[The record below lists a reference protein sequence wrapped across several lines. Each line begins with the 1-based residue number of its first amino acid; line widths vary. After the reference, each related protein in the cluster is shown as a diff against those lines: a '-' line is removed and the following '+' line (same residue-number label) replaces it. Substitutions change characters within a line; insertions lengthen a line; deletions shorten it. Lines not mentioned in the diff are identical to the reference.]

1 MTIRFNRMVVRKST
15 LEQIHAKCSVDGK
28 PPCLEDVL
36 ELYSRRAFL
45 NIEVKVRGMEQVV
58 VQAVRRFPPQR
69 GYFISS
75 FLPSVVRKL
84 HDLDSSLVLGA
95 ISKSYWHLRRWKA
108 LPVSYVVPHHGLLT
122 PKLVDELHAAG
133 KTVITWTVNDSRRML
148 RAAAMGVDGIISD
161 DTKLLVETLGKMR
174 VNTQRIRS
182 RRVVARPTGAPS
194 RLHQGRRAKTKPEC
208 LSGLCSAAKHKKW
221 PSCRARQEGRITSME
236 TTKQQA

>member
-1 MTIRFNRMVVRKST
+1 LPAKLLLLGHRGARLYAPENTVAAFDLSLKHGTDGFEFDVRCTRSKQSIVCHDNRFNRMLVRKRS
-15 LEQIHAKCSVDGK
+15 LEQIRAKCSLDAS

-36 ELYSRRAFL
+36 ELYSRTAFL

-58 VQAVRRFPPQR
+58 FDAVKRFPPQR

-95 ISKSYWHLRRWKA
+95 ISKSYWHLRRWRA

-133 KTVITWTVNDSRRML
+133 KTVVTWTVNDARGMQ
-148 RAAAMGVDGIISD
+148 RAATMGVDGIISD
-161 DTKLLVETLGKMR
+161 DTKLLV
-174 VNTQRIRS
+174 
-182 RRVVARPTGAPS
+182 
-194 RLHQGRRAKTKPEC
+194 KTM
-208 LSGLCSAAKHKKW
+208 G
-221 PSCRARQEGRITSME
+221 
-236 TTKQQA
+236 